1 MNHIPLSLSL
11 TRDPSEH
18 VALHNKLHR
27 HYNGA
32 RVVKYK
38 IYVLSA
44 GSSVTGCIVD
54 DPTRLTLMK

>member
-1 MNHIPLSLSL
+1 MNPIPLSLTH
-11 TRDPSEH
+11 TRDHNEH
-18 VALHNKLHR
+18 VALHNKLHM
-27 HYNGA
+27 HYNSA

-54 DPTRLTLMK
+54 DPTGVC